1 METKEKYVIAKQNCP
16 KIPLGV
22 LRGKSDREYN
32 CRIPTTSSNIKQILF
47 KALRHMAVQDC
58 HTNNARNQNLRKF
71 LGYVFTFTREQQVTR
86 LDGIARP
93 TFRKHSMGLQKT
105 AHRKRISV
113 GARRRNTIS
122 SNVFR
127 MKSARQFHCYIVAN
141 QRAQPSNWKF
151 IICSKFGHLQRK
163 RKASSLIQTV
173 ANFNNERN
181 VINWIKQ
188 CDSYI
193 TDLQPC
199 NIKSSLA
206 KIFKQ
211 NVYQK
216 AQENKADNDSDTK
229 DDDQRSSVFMR
240 ITSLYEDLMSLR
252 HIRIK
257 GCSFQ
262 CYWMLH
268 QKETSYPATPI
279 SKMYFNYE
287 IIRLRTYC
295 NYPTNGTKSALVL
308 AQNGFVYIGSG
319 SDDKVT
325 CYACQGTKVD
335 WLESEVVTEVHSSMS
350 PDCSMVTGV
359 NSDNVPITRGQ
370 KSFDELIQSCSIQSI
385 LNTEGC
391 HDVRKEDNETPSLE
405 IQIDAAPIAC
415 QEQVNINNDASANS
429 FTKSQTIPNRNI
441 PTFNQQAKNESPS
454 FRPYA
459 TLEQAFVTLPL
470 SVQPPSSDSL
480 NAHSSNSPLVLTQPL
495 TRNEPLSSDTNRT
508 ERSPVQRNPNE
519 YNSPV
524 SENSSI
530 FLAPNVYSNLQ
541 SDTVASQPVTTDPK
555 KPDTSQPPNSI
566 SRNTGPTY
574 SELGIVTERPKRPEY
589 AIKRERI
596 KTFSNWPRS
605 HHIQV
610 DDLADAGFYYAG
622 YGDCARCFFCGGGL
636 RNWED
641 EDDVWVEHARW
652 FPKCAFIRQLMG
664 QNFVDTVQELN
675 KTKDKISYQMVT
687 DEMGISASAFQLD
700 SKSNPLKRDPA
711 VRAMMEFGYSEK
723 MVLEVAHLLKSQEN
737 ILMSADVLL
746 KKLNEW
752 NGSSP
757 QLTSKHLNGLTNTTT
772 NQDLESIRKM
782 KERNNELRQQTMCK
796 ICMDKDVE
804 VVFLP
809 CGHLVSCAECAGAL
823 KDCAVCRKPVRGT
836 VRAFLG

>member
-1 METKEKYVIAKQNCP
+1 MIWKRKRIHITKQKCP

-22 LRGKSDREYN
+22 LMGKSDREYN
-32 CRIPTTSSNIKQILF
+32 CRIVTTSSNIKQLLI
-47 KALRHMAVQDC
+47 KALTRHGCSRLSHIQ
-58 HTNNARNQNLRKF
+58 RKKPKPP
-71 LGYVFTFTREQQVTR
+71 
-86 LDGIARP
+86 LDGIARR

-122 SNVFR
+122 SNVLR

-141 QRAQPSNWKF
+141 QRTQPSNWKL

-163 RKASSLIQTV
+163 RKASSFIQTV

-181 VINWIKQ
+181 AIKWIKQ
-188 CDSYI
+188 CDSYL
-193 TDLQPC
+193 TDLQSC

-206 KIFKQ
+206 KIFTK
-211 NVYQK
+211 NVDQK

-229 DDDQRSSVFMR
+229 DDDQRSSVFKR
-240 ITSLYEDLMSLR
+240 ISNSTSLYEDLMSLR

-257 GCSFQ
+257 SCSFQ

-268 QKETSYPATPI
+268 QNETSFPATTI

-287 IIRLRTYC
+287 TLRLGTYC
-295 NYPTNGTKSALVL
+295 NYPTHGPKSALVL

-325 CYACQGTKVD
+325 CYACQGSKVD
-335 WLESEVVTEVHSSMS
+335 WLESEVVTEVHRSMS
-350 PDCSMVTGV
+350 PDCSMVTGL

-370 KSFDELIQSCSIQSI
+370 KSFDELIQSFSIRSI
-385 LNTEGC
+385 LNTEGSQ
-391 HDVRKEDNETPSLE
+391 DVRKEDDETPSLE

-415 QEQVNINNDASANS
+415 QEQVNINDDASANS
-429 FTKSQTIPNRNI
+429 VTRSQTIPNRNI
-441 PTFNQQAKNESPS
+441 PTFNQQARNESSS
-454 FRPYA
+454 FRSYA

-470 SVQPPSSDSL
+470 SVQPPPSSDSL
-480 NAHSSNSPLVLTQPL
+480 NAHSSNSPLVLTQTL

-508 ERSPVQRNPNE
+508 ERSPVQPNPNE

-530 FLAPNVYSNLQ
+530 FSPPNVYSNLQ
-541 SDTVASQPVTTDPK
+541 SDTVASQPATTYPK
-555 KPDTSQPPNSI
+555 KPDTPQPPNNN

-610 DDLADAGFYYAG
+610 EDLADAGFYYAG

-664 QNFVDTVQELN
+664 QNFVDKVQDLN
-675 KTKDKISYQMVT
+675 KTKDKISFQMVT

-700 SKSNPLKRDPA
+700 SKGNPLKRDPA
-711 VRAMMEFGYSEK
+711 VRAMMEFGYPEK
-723 MVLEVAHLLKSQEN
+723 MVLEVANLLKSQEN
-737 ILMSADVLL
+737 TPMSADVLL

-752 NGSSP
+752 NVNSP
-757 QLTSKHLNGLTNTTT
+757 QLTSKHLNGLTKTTT

-823 KDCAVCRKPVRGT
+823 KDCAVCRKPVKGT